1 MKNIIES
8 TNRVLLFEE
17 INPNKL
23 NILTLLGD
31 IEKNSTITDQVIEE
45 INNELVVSSFSE
57 FLEKFEPV
65 VYSYYDVETQDVN
78 YTTKIP
84 ENMDKSLITEIK
96 IDLENHFLKMLIS
109 LIESRKN
116 QGVKAIDFKFENIL
130 NLLSPKKIIEDIKQN
145 RKEIEYLY
153 SKYSKLDDENPE
165 KEEIAH
171 KLNVKFENVS
181 KHYNNTLSMLPLAI
195 EDIKTKVLLK
205 DIENTQKIEKVNAG
219 LLEIS
224 EQGNLQIVSVNK
236 SENMNLIEIKKTND
250 ELSEIYRT
258 DYREVTKSNNK
269 YVEDLVV
276 RTFAPLSTNLVD
288 IDYEKE
294 VSKYNSYLSFYKS
307 SQEKFIKVAKPIIE
321 TLISIKL
328 FFDQY
333 DTKIEK
339 NKPKLLITNVKNDLI
354 SLPNNIKRIESYLL
368 NVNGKNDLSNSIW
381 FAIYPNIDLENE
393 NKEIKKRFKSQNTI
407 KRNYTN
413 NLEELSSI
421 IGVLAKYKVQ
431 TFINFSLNENMTFE
445 KLSIQLLEQIENKLE
460 KISNKSYSEYIIPVM
475 PNFTIIPKTKSEVIL
490 DNKLDVFENEVKISN
505 EEVKF
510 WIDGIYI
517 SSSYVAAGLVASYQ
531 CSNYMKDRYKN
542 ILNDIPAVRFNIESE
557 NNYLLVKTTMPR
569 ESSGYTV
576 DLKNKINSN
585 NFGFIFSTDLC
596 EYNRETI
603 TNITVYKARCLLKDI
618 DGYYEPL
625 FKTTASTYIE
635 RVIRYMTSDFKLD
648 KLNFFF
654 SNSPN
659 SQKSIWLKDNSYINS
674 VIQKGDSIDAEIDE
688 KNNSFKL
695 KLKFSGGEKNL
706 TFEMNK
712 N

>member
-1 MKNIIES
+1 MKNVIEN
-8 TNRVLLFEE
+8 TNRVFLFEE

-23 NILTLLGD
+23 NILTILGD
-31 IEKNSTITDQVIEE
+31 IEKNSTLSDQIIED
-45 INNELVVSSFSE
+45 INKELVVSSFKE
-57 FLEKFEPV
+57 FLEKFEPTI
-65 VYSYYDVETQDVN
+65 YSYYDVETQDIN

-116 QGVKAIDFKFENIL
+116 QGVKSIDFKFENIL

-153 SKYSKLDDENPE
+153 SKYTKLDDENPE
-165 KEEIAH
+165 KEEYAH
-171 KLNVKFENVS
+171 RLNLKFESVS

-205 DIENTQKIEKVNAG
+205 DIEYTKKIEKINAG
-219 LLEIS
+219 LLQIS
-224 EQGNLQIVSVNK
+224 EQGNLQIISINK
-236 SENMNLIEIKKTND
+236 NDNLNLIEVKKTND
-250 ELSEIYRT
+250 ELSEIYRN

-276 RTFAPLSTNLVD
+276 RTFAPLSTNLIEV
-288 IDYEKE
+288 DYEKE
-294 VSKYNSYLSFYKS
+294 ISKYNNYLSFYKS
-307 SQEKFIKVAKPIIE
+307 SQEKFIKVAKPLIE
-321 TLISIKL
+321 TILSVKL

-333 DTKIEK
+333 DVKIEK
-339 NKPKLLITNVKNDLI
+339 NKPKLLITNVKNDLLT
-354 SLPNNIKRIESYLL
+354 LPNNIKRIESYLL
-368 NVNGKNDLSNSIW
+368 NVNSKNDLSNSIW
-381 FAIYPNIDLENE
+381 FAIYPNIDLESE
-393 NKEIKKRFKSQNTI
+393 NKDVKKRFKSNTI
-407 KRNYTN
+407 NKKNYTN
-413 NLEELSSI
+413 NLEEFSTIISI
-421 IGVLAKYKVQ
+421 LAKYKVQ
-431 TFINFSLNENMTFE
+431 TFINFSLTENMTFE
-445 KLSIQLLEQIENKLE
+445 KLSIEELEKIESKLE
-460 KISNKSYSEYIIPVM
+460 KLTNKSYSEYIIPVM

-490 DNKLDVFENEVKISN
+490 DNKLDIVDNEVKISN

-517 SSSYVAAGLVASYQ
+517 SSSYVAAGLTASYQ
-531 CSNYMKDRYKN
+531 CCNYMKDRYKS
-542 ILNDIPAVRFNIESE
+542 ILNDIPSVRFNIESE

-569 ESSGYTV
+569 ETSGYTV

-585 NFGFIFSTDLC
+585 NFGFIFSSDLC

-603 TNITVYKARCLLKDI
+603 TNITVYKSRCLLKDI

-659 SQKSIWLKDNSYINS
+659 SQKSMWLKDNNYVNS
-674 VIQKGDSIDAEIDE
+674 IIQKGDSIDAEIDE